1 MRISMQLNDELVEH
15 KRYGFGKITQEEQET
30 ISVLFFKDSISKTFA
45 CPSCFQKE
53 LRLAEPLAQAEMEHE
68 IATSKRAAAKPDY
81 EF

>member
-1 MRISMQLNDELVEH
+1 MKLNDELVEH
-15 KRYGFGKITQEEQET
+15 KRYGLGKITGEEQGT
-30 ISVLFFKDSISKTFA
+30 ISVLFFKNSVLKAFA

-68 IATSKRAAAKPDY
+68 IAASNRAAARPDY

>member
-1 MRISMQLNDELVEH
+1 MKLNDELVEH
-15 KRYGFGKITQEEQET
+15 RRYGFGKITQEEQET
-30 ISVLFFKDSISKTFA
+30 ISVLFFRDSISKTFT

-68 IATSKRAAAKPDY
+68 IAASKRVTTKPDY